1 MPFETEYQILV
12 KNNDFKNVRLDID
25 IDGGNVTNEG
35 IVIRS
40 GYTVYLERFLNSQ
53 NKFKFVPVSN
63 EGVGDP
69 TSKENGII
77 TVTGHFEL
85 PAPKPVE
92 PVYNYKKSF
101 CGLRGNMKGSPRGSV
116 AGGSAASDNSV
127 HTDWMKEE
135 GDVQYSKGCEPQ
147 VNTSGGILNFSEIST
162 NFCSPGIGARECDYS
177 MNTIATRSIGQ
188 AGATVEGAK
197 SNQQFTQVH
206 WRGDDPAVQAVTFK
220 FKLLGMDNRE
230 SKEWQ
235 EYMRLK
241 EKFQAA

>member
-12 KNNDFKNVRLDID
+12 KNTAFRNVRLDID
-25 IDGGNVTNEG
+25 IDGGNVTNDG

-53 NKFKFVPVSN
+53 NKFKFVPVSS

-92 PVYNYKKSF
+92 PVYNYRKSF
-101 CGLRGNMKGSPRGSV
+101 GGLRGATKGYPRGSI
-116 AGGSAASDNSV
+116 AGGSSGDTN
-127 HTDWMKEE
+127 WMHEQP
-135 GDVQYSKGCEPQ
+135 VSYSKGIEPE
-147 VNTSGGILNFSEIST
+147 VKTSGGIIDDTLSADNIS
-162 NFCSPGIGARECDYS
+162 CSNTDWMRADYS
-177 MNTIATRSIGQ
+177 FASFAGATPLANPIGQ

-220 FKLLGMDNRE
+220 FKLLGMDNKD

-241 EKFQAA
+241 EKFAAA